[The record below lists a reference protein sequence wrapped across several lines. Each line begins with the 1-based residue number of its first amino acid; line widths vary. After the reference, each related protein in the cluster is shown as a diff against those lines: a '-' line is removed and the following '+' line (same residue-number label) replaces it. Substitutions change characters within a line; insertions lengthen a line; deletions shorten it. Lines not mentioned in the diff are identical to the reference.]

1 MVRSS
6 LEGCTFFDCTRG
18 KNGAYSKKNSSA
30 LKKVLWNQ
38 GNIVPLPND
47 EKNLVD
53 NRYVNLV
60 GGGIGGT

>member
-1 MVRSS
+1 VRSS
-6 LEGCTFFDCTRG
+6 FEGRTFFDCTRG
-18 KNGAYSKKNSSA
+18 KKGAYSKKISSA

-53 NRYVNLV
+53 NHNVNLA
-60 GGGIGGT
+60 GWDIGST